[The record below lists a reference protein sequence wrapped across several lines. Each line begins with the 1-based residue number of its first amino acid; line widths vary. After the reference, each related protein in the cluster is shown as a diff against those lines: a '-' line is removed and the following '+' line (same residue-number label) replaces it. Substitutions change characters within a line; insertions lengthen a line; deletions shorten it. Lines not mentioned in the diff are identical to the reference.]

1 MDWDA
6 LIEVLLETVKD
17 ENTRSEI
24 YKKLFDLVGTHDA
37 DESLDQDPIFDDIYE
52 DYVSDSEDDSL
63 YEENEDGFDY
73 DDE

>member
-17 ENTRSEI
+17 ENARSEI

-37 DESLDQDPIFDDIYE
+37 DESLNQDPLFDDVYE
-52 DYVSDSEDDSL
+52 AYVSDDEDDSL
-63 YEENEDGFDY
+63 YEEDEDGFDY